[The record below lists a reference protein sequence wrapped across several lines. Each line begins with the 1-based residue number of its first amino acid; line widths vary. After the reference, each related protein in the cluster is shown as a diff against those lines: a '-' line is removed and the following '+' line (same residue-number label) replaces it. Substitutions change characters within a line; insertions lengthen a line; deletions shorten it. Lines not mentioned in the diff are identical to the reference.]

1 MKARTNVQ
9 VTLRMKR
16 SMQDDMNGPLE
27 WSTLFPSGTQAET
40 LKTKWDI
47 LLLCQT

>member
-1 MKARTNVQ
+1 MQHVYKIGMSWNGSMQDDMKARTNVQ

-27 WSTLFPSGTQAET
+27 
-40 LKTKWDI
+40 
-47 LLLCQT
+47 